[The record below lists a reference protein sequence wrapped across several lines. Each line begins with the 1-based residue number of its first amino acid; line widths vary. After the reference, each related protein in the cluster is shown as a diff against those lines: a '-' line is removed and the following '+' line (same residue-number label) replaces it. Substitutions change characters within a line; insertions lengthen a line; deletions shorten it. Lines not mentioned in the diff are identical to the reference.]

1 MGFFGLSKRSPNAPA
16 QEDTEKADRVPNV
29 TADGDKS
36 SHYDSDLSSDTI
48 SLEARNEREV
58 QQHPDTVTA
67 GAQLGVQKAEAA
79 ALVWGKPALLF
90 IYAWYEPTV
99 FSLSITYPDT

>member
-1 MGFFGLSKRSPNAPA
+1 MGFFGLPKRAPDVPA

-36 SHYDSDLSSDTI
+36 SHYDSDLSSDNI

-67 GAQLGVQKAEAA
+67 DAQLGVQKAEAA

-90 IYAWYEPTV
+90 IYAWYEPV
-99 FSLSITYPDT
+99 VVSLSATHSNT